1 MIATINSIY
10 LLLNLYFN
18 SIAFTAIMNY
28 YSINLNKRRLNMKTA
43 QLHPLTATKLKAIAL
58 KRKQDGKN
66 SNKQTEILTELVNK
80 LFDKEC
86 K

>member
-1 MIATINSIY
+1 
-10 LLLNLYFN
+10 
-18 SIAFTAIMNY
+18 
-28 YSINLNKRRLNMKTA
+28 MKTA
-43 QLHPLTATKLKAIAL
+43 QLHPLTATKLKAIAF

-66 SNKQTEILTELVNK
+66 SNKQTEILTELVSK

>member
-1 MIATINSIY
+1 
-10 LLLNLYFN
+10 
-18 SIAFTAIMNY
+18 
-28 YSINLNKRRLNMKTA
+28 MKTA

-58 KRKQDGKN
+58 NRKQAGKN

>member
-1 MIATINSIY
+1 MIATVNSIY
-10 LLLNLYFN
+10 SLFNLYFN
-18 SIAFTAIMNY
+18 SIAFVEIMNY
-28 YSINLNKRRLNMKTA
+28 YSINLNKKATNMKTA
-43 QLHPLTATKLKAIAL
+43 QLHPSTATKLKAIAF